1 MAEVVLAVE
10 LVPVLVVQVVV
21 VVVEMEDVD
30 RVLLEIWQ
38 VDLVTHHQSVLH
50 KELMVVMVY
59 PHQEVILVVAEV
71 ELLRLVQMLL
81 LLIMLVLEELVL
93 QPVLQVHL

>member
-1 MAEVVLAVE
+1 
-10 LVPVLVVQVVV
+10 
-21 VVVEMEDVD
+21 
-30 RVLLEIWQ
+30 
-38 VDLVTHHQSVLH
+38 
-50 KELMVVMVY
+50 MVVMVY